1 LNPTF
6 KIESSETAVTK
17 AKLLFMVSLDAVS
30 FIILDGGNNCIAL
43 QSYHLVAE
51 TNLETTAAQ
60 LKDIVSS
67 QGLFKQDFEKI
78 IIIYA
83 YPTAIIAPGQ
93 FAGESIKKEMLN
105 LVFGEQNDALIKTD
119 VDDAKDRHTI
129 YTVPKQVESVMNYL
143 FSSHTSKHLYSLLPA
158 IPGLTGNELYCI
170 LCNNNFTAMLLKDGE
185 LQAIQ
190 TYQYKCP
197 EDVVYYL
204 LHLCESF
211 EVVVNDTTVHL
222 NGMISE
228 QSNLY
233 NEISKYF
240 LNLQFESLPAGIT
253 YPEAM
258 SEYPAHYF
266 SHLFA
271 IAPCV

>member
-1 LNPTF
+1 M
-6 KIESSETAVTK
+6 AGQ
-17 AKLLFMVSLDAVS
+17 DAVS
-30 FIILDGGNNCIAL
+30 FIILDGDNDCIAL
-43 QSYHLVAE
+43 QSYHLAAE
-51 TNLETTAAQ
+51 TNIETTAAQ
-60 LKDIVSS
+60 LKDIVLS
-67 QGLFKQDFEKI
+67 QDLFKEDFENI

-93 FAGESIKKEMLN
+93 FATENIKKEMLD
-105 LVFGEQNDALIKTD
+105 LVFGEQHDALIKTD
-119 VDDAKDRHTI
+119 VDATRDRHTI
-129 YTVPKQVESVMNYL
+129 YTVPKQVDSVMTYL
-143 FSSHTSKHLYSLLPA
+143 FSSHISKHLYSLLPA
-158 IPGLTGNELYCI
+158 MKGFTGNELNCI
-170 LCNNNFTAMLLKDGE
+170 FCNNNFIAMLLKDGK

-190 TYQYKCP
+190 TYQYKSP
-197 EDVVYYL
+197 EDAVYYL

-211 EVVVNDTTVHL
+211 DVVVNDTNVHL